1 MKWKK
6 IKNQNEVILE
16 GFTYRNEGKKK
27 KNAIFLIQFLVCT
40 HKYRKLINVL

>member
-16 GFTYRNEGKKK
+16 GFTYRNEGKKTK
-27 KNAIFLIQFLVCT
+27 RKNAIFLYTVFSV
-40 HKYRKLINVL
+40 YP